1 MKLTKKLISIVL
13 AVAMVASIFAV
24 SATASAA
31 VSTVKKTMMQYTLIN
46 LDFKKSDS
54 KKYKCAVANN
64 KDGYIKV
71 NAEDWGGVYR
81 LEIEAK
87 KVQKSGRNPVV
98 TIYEQTGSATGNKK
112 IIKKYQVKVVAAKK
126 VDMKNYK
133 FNKGVEKQI
142 TFKNPYAKYYRFEYN
157 KKIISIRQLLY
168 AGNKEYHLV
177 TGLKKGKTTV
187 KVYLEGT
194 KKLVGQFTVTI
205 GDYKATIKDSYKS
218 TTIYYNKHINTLD
231 LNNGYL
237 DISKAINNYHENS
250 QYTVSI
256 SNTKKAGSKVYPDW
270 GYYYHDSKSKF
281 AHVYSKATGTTTLT
295 VYEKRGKNA
304 KKKIGTI
311 KLTIKQG
318 KDSDV
323 YASYREMDND
333 GIFYESF
340 ISPGDSYDLKD
351 AVVGRYMNPQWVD
364 KKYYFKESEFTFT
377 AKSKNPEII
386 SVDSNGVCHCHRL
399 AYSED
404 VYPDI
409 TYTVTFK
416 DGSKV
421 TGGGQFDIVSS
432 DYWD

>member
-1 MKLTKKLISIVL
+1 MKTVKKLLSAIL
-13 AVAMVASIFAV
+13 AVAMVISIFAV
-24 SATASAA
+24 ASTASA
-31 VSTVKKTMMQYTLIN
+31 VSTVKKTMMQYTSID
-46 LDFKKSDS
+46 LDFGKSE
-54 KKYKCAVANN
+54 KRNFQCAVANN

-71 NAEDWGGVYR
+71 RAEDWGGMYR
-81 LEIEAK
+81 LQIDAK

-98 TIYEQTGSATGNKK
+98 TIYEDTGAANKT
-112 IIKKYQVKVVAAKK
+112 IIKKYQIKVTEAKK
-126 VDMKNYK
+126 VEMKNYK
-133 FNKGVEKQI
+133 FNKGVEKKI
-142 TFKNPYAKYYRFEYN
+142 SFTNPYAKYYRFEYN
-157 KKIISIRQLLY
+157 KKIISIKQLLY
-168 AGNKEYHLV
+168 AGNKEQHLV
-177 TGLKKGKTTV
+177 TGLKTGKTTV

-205 GDYKATIKDSYKS
+205 GDYKASIKDSYKS

-237 DISKAINNYHENS
+237 DISKAISNYHENS

-256 SNTKKAGSKVYPDW
+256 SNTNKAGSKVYPDW
-270 GYYYHDSKSKF
+270 SYYYHDSKSKF
-281 AHVYSKATGTTTLT
+281 AHVYSKATGTVTLT

-318 KDSDV
+318 KDSNV
-323 YASYREMDND
+323 YSSYREMDND
-333 GIFYESF
+333 GIFYENF
-340 ISPGDSYDLKD
+340 ISPGDSYDLKN

-364 KKYYFKESEFTFT
+364 KKYYFKESEYTFT
-377 AKSKNPEII
+377 AKSSNPDII

-404 VYPDI
+404 VYPYI

-421 TGGGQFDIVSS
+421 TGGGEFDIV
-432 DYWD
+432 DEDFTY